1 MCVWGG
7 PGRPWV
13 GPIKPAE
20 LELSFYASDG
30 CTHCTFHTAQLRQK
44 HTDLL
49 EEKDQMCCQALRVL
63 GTNLVRWNVLG
74 FCANSPRPSFECL
87 PALYHPLNPLPP
99 CCCCQGLFSPL
110 PGPFRLIPEQDLAQS
125 SPISRTFFS
134 VLPLAVDSIAWS
146 SALPRPCQLLA
157 REGWDTA
164 GVEPRL
170 WRQTDLGLNPSFLT
184 DSIL

>member
-1 MCVWGG
+1 M
-7 PGRPWV
+7 R
-13 GPIKPAE
+13 PIKPAE

-87 PALYHPLNPLPP
+87 PTLRHPTNPPPP

-110 PGPFRLIPEQDLAQS
+110 PGLFRLIPEQDLAQS
-125 SPISRTFFS
+125 SPTLPDIFFC
-134 VLPLAVDSIAWS
+134 DSS
-146 SALPRPCQLLA
+146 GR
-157 REGWDTA
+157 
-164 GVEPRL
+164 
-170 WRQTDLGLNPSFLT
+170 GLNCLELSPALSLPAPCPRR
-184 DSIL
+184 LG

>member
-1 MCVWGG
+1 MEGG
-7 PGRPWV
+7 SPGQPWV
-13 GPIKPAE
+13 RPIKPAE

-63 GTNLVRWNVLG
+63 GTNLVRWNASG
-74 FCANSPRPSFECL
+74 FCANSPRPSFQCL
-87 PALYHPLNPLPP
+87 PALYQPPLKPPPP

-110 PGPFRLIPEQDLAQS
+110 PGPFRLIPEQILAQS
-125 SPISRTFFS
+125 SPISWTLFS
-134 VLPLAVDSIAWS
+134 MLPLAVDSVSWS
-146 SALPRPCQLLA
+146 SALPCPCQLLA
-157 REGWDTA
+157 QEGWDRA
-164 GVEPRL
+164 GVRL
-170 WRQTDLGLNPSFLT
+170 WRQTDLCLNPSFRT